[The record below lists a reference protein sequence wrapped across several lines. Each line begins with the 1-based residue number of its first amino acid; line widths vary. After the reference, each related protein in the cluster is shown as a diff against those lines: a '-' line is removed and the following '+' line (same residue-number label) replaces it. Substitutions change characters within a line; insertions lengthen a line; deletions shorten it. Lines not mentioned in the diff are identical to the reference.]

1 MSFSRVLI
9 LSGGLA
15 AGMAVTTPVH
25 AAGLECHLHVPGDDP
40 TDENALSIIPS
51 VGTPEQCETL
61 NQQNH
66 AGRGRCHCSFATIKQ
81 QRFYLPQEPV
91 NRERTLP

>member
-1 MSFSRVLI
+1 MI
-9 LSGGLA
+9 LAGGLA
-15 AGMAVTTPVH
+15 NGLAVTAPLH
-25 AAGLECHLHVPGDDP
+25 AASLNCHLHVPGDDP

-51 VGTPEQCETL
+51 VGNPEQCEEL
-61 NQQNH
+61 NQRDY

-91 NRERTLP
+91 NSAPGFPKQLP